1 MIDSAAVGK
10 IIEKYD
16 PSKLAI
22 GTLGSHSSLNIFK
35 GAKEEGF
42 RTVCICKEKDA
53 IMYQKYPLVDELII
67 VKDFTELLSE
77 SMQEHLRKLNVVLI
91 PHGSFTAY
99 LSTEQL
105 TDSLNVPM
113 MGNRQLLNW
122 EANRKS
128 QEEWLR
134 QAGLRLPATF
144 KTPDDIDRLVIAKL
158 QGAKGG
164 RGYFLSNSPK
174 GFYKKAEEMIKRGML
189 TKEDIDK
196 IHLQEYALGVNVYPS
211 YFSSILNDDVE
222 LLAMDRRYES
232 TVDSIGKIPAQE
244 QLEIDVIPTYTV
256 VGNFP
261 IVLRESLLP
270 EIMRMGENVHKKAR
284 ELAPPGII
292 GPFCLET
299 VITDD
304 LKIYTFEISA
314 RIVAGTNVGIGTSPY
329 AYLKYGENMYMGRR
343 IALELKEAVKQKRLH
358 EVVA

>member
-1 MIDSAAVGK
+1 MIDSKAVGK

-42 RTVCICKEKDA
+42 RTVCICKEKDV
-53 IMYQKYPLVDELII
+53 IMYQKYPVVDELII
-67 VKDFTELLSE
+67 VKDFTELLTE
-77 SMQEHLRKLNVVLI
+77 QLQERLRKLNVVLI

-105 TDSLNVPM
+105 TDSLKVPM
-113 MGNRQLLNW
+113 MGNRQLLHW

-164 RGYFLSNSPK
+164 RGYFLANSPK
-174 GFYKKAEEMIKRGML
+174 SFYKKAEEMIERGML
-189 TKEDIDK
+189 TKEDIGK
-196 IHLQEYALGVNVYPS
+196 VHLQEYALGVNVYPS
-211 YFSSILNDDVE
+211 YFSSILTHDVE

-232 TVDSIGKIPAQE
+232 AVDSIGKIPAQE
-244 QLEIDVIPTYTV
+244 QLEIDVVPTYTV

-270 EIMRMGENVHKKAR
+270 EIMRMGENVHKKAA

-329 AYLKYGENMYMGRR
+329 AYLRYGENMYMGRR

-358 EVVA
+358 EIVV

>member
-1 MIDSAAVGK
+1 MIDSKAVGK

-16 PSKLAI
+16 QSKLAI

-53 IMYQKYPLVDELII
+53 IMYRKYPLVDELII
-67 VKDFTELLSE
+67 VGDFAELLSE
-77 SMQEHLRKLNVVLI
+77 SMQERLRKLNVVLI

-164 RGYFLSNSPK
+164 RGYFLANSSK

-196 IHLQEYALGVNVYPS
+196 VHLQEYALGVNVYPS

-232 TVDSIGKIPAQE
+232 AVDSIGKIPAQE

>member
-1 MIDSAAVGK
+1 VITSAEIAK
-10 IIEKYD
+10 ILEKYETK
-16 PSKLAI
+16 KLAI
-22 GTLGSHSSLNIFK
+22 GTVGSHSSLNIFK

-42 RTVCICKEKDA
+42 LTVCVCKEKDA
-53 IMYQKYPLVDELII
+53 IMYRKYPLVDHLII
-67 VKDFTELLSE
+67 VKDFTELLNAK
-77 SMQEHLRKLNVVLI
+77 MQEKLQKLNVVLI

-99 LSTEQL
+99 LSTEEL
-105 TDSLNVPM
+105 TDSLHVPM
-113 MGNRQLLNW
+113 FGNRQLLHW
-122 EANRKS
+122 EANRKL

-144 KTPDDIDRLVIAKL
+144 RTPEDVDSLVIAKL
-158 QGAKGG
+158 PGAKGG
-164 RGYFLSNSPK
+164 KGYFLANSPQA
-174 GFYKKAEEMIKRGML
+174 FHKKFNELVKRGL
-189 TKEDIDK
+189 LKTEDLNA
-196 IHLQEYALGVNVYPS
+196 IHLQEYVLGVNVYPS

-232 TVDSIGKIPAQE
+232 AVDSIGKIPATE
-244 QLEIDVIPTYTV
+244 QLEIDVNPTYTV

-270 EIMRMGENVHKKAR
+270 EILRMGENVQKKAR

-304 LKIYTFEISA
+304 LKIFTFEISA

-343 IALELKEAVKQKRLH
+343 IAKEIKEANEQKRLLNIL
-358 EVVA
+358 A

>member
-1 MIDSAAVGK
+1 MITNENISE
-10 IIEKYD
+10 ILEKYD
-16 PSKLAI
+16 LKKLTIA
-22 GTLGSHSSLNIFK
+22 TLGSHSSLNIFK

-42 RTVCICKEKDA
+42 RTVGICKPKDA
-53 IMYQKYPLVDELII
+53 IMYKKYPLADELI
-67 VKDFTELLSE
+67 VVENFTELLSE
-77 SMQEHLRKLNVVLI
+77 KLQEKLLKLNAVLI

-99 LSTEQL
+99 LSTEELQN
-105 TDSLNVPM
+105 SLHVPM
-113 MGNRQLLNW
+113 FGNRQLLHW
-122 EANRKS
+122 EANRKE

-144 KTPDDIDRLVIAKL
+144 ESPDDIDRLIIAKL
-158 QGAKGG
+158 PGAKGG
-164 RGYFLSNSPK
+164 RGYFLANSPES
-174 GFYKKAEEMIKRGML
+174 FYKKFNEMVKREL
-189 TKEDIDK
+189 LKKSDLDK
-196 IHLQEYALGVNVYPS
+196 VHLQEYALGVNVYPS
-211 YFSSILNDDVE
+211 YFSSIIKDDVE

-232 TVDSIGKIPAQE
+232 AVDAIGKIPAEE
-244 QLEIDVIPTYTV
+244 QLEVDVNPTYTI

-270 EIMRMGENVHKKAR
+270 ELMRMGDSVHRKAQ

-304 LKIYTFEISA
+304 LRIFTFEISA

-343 IALELKEAVKQKRLH
+343 IATEIKEAVKLGRLNQ
-358 EVVA
+358 VVA